1 MIISS
6 EISEGD
12 NINVGLI
19 KDKKEISF
27 KVIKKE
33 ISKTN

>member
-6 EISEGD
+6 EISEWD
-12 NINVGLI
+12 NFNVWLI
-19 KDKKEISF
+19 KDKKVINF
-27 KVIKKE
+27 KFIKKE